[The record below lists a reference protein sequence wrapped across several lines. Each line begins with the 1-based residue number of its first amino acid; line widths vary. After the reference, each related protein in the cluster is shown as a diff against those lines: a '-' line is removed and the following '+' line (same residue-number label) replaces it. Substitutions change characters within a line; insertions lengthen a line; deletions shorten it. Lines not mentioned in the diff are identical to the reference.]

1 MLRLQTV
8 HQSYSFQS
16 RFFKFQFSLENFE
29 EKENSFFVQPFF
41 SDTHFFMKMV
51 EKNDTKCFVY
61 QQGNPYLQIAGFLMP
76 AFFGRRQ
83 EQETT
88 FHHITVA
95 NVIISQKYQN
105 WSKYHTH

>member
-1 MLRLQTV
+1 
-8 HQSYSFQS
+8 
-16 RFFKFQFSLENFE
+16 
-29 EKENSFFVQPFF
+29 
-41 SDTHFFMKMV
+41 MKMV

-105 WSKYHTH
+105 WSKYHTHYTVTLHRDSSARKRLDPQDQIT